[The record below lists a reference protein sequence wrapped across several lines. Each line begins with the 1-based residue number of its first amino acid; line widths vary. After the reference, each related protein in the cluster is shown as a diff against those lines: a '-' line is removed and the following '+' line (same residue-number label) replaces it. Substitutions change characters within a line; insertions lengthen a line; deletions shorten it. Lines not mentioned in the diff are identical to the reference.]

1 MKANIEIYSVNYGG
15 FVARNWTLVLTK
27 DKLEKKFFLGQDAK
41 FCSRV
46 LGMQPREVID
56 AIGSDEL
63 FKDEVKIK
71 LAEFIVEQLELTEE
85 VFNLESWELACE

>member
-46 LGMQPREVID
+46 LGMTTSDVVD
-56 AIGSDEL
+56 AVGSSEL

-71 LAEFIVEQLELTEE
+71 LANFIVKRLKLTEE
-85 VFNLESWELACE
+85 AFNLQSWELSCQ